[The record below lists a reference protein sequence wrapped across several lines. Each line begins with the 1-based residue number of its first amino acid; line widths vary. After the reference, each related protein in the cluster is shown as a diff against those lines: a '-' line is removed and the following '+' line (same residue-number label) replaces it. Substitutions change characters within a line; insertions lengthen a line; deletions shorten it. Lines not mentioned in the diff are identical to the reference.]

1 MVAFNETEFPDIA
14 DAYGNTL
21 IFTGPGPDNTWFTDD
36 DPQSSYGAS
45 GIIYQGRVHD
55 AESTLYYFRT
65 RCYSPALGRF
75 TNRNPWGYIQGRLSL
90 YDFEKG
96 SPVRHVEPLSAA
108 ADLVE
113 VALAAAL
120 ALLVTMVRHPIRPLT
135 LPRPHAPACDEPP
148 DPCPD
153 LLKEYGKAVRE
164 LAKKGGDLAHTAAVF
179 QANEGLYAAS
189 GTLQQHEADLQNAAR
204 GLLGPELK
212 ALSQYRELEEHHCL

>member
-96 SPVRHVEPLSAA
+96 SPVR
-108 ADLVE
+108 
-113 VALAAAL
+113 
-120 ALLVTMVRHPIRPLT
+120 
-135 LPRPHAPACDEPP
+135 
-148 DPCPD
+148 
-153 LLKEYGKAVRE
+153 E
-164 LAKKGGDLAHTAAVF
+164 LAKKGGDLVHTAAVF